1 MRGHRLLSSSVIASV
16 VGTVCTLAI
25 AACTSSDHY
34 LTVTVDARP
43 AVHDAKAF
51 KVTLSNAGTMR
62 TDTIALHAPTFPVTF
77 SISAPGR
84 NGDLAIAIDAVDA
97 TDATGLV
104 IGHGTATTQ
113 IGSSD
118 AKVMLDPTDFVV
130 NTDYAGE
137 QFPSSDFEA
146 NGFQLAALP
155 DGTWT
160 TAFRD
165 GCPSGS
171 CSLFARRFDRAG
183 KPVSTQAAAGTNAFV
198 LTAKPTTNS
207 STPAIASSQTATV
220 AAWDFFDP
228 SPATGK
234 GVACRP
240 LDASGN
246 LGADQMAIAP
256 DSADVVSVAALS
268 SGNFVVSWKTVQ
280 LVNGTDLDD
289 TIRMATVKPDCTS
302 ATAPQNVA
310 QGKPAD
316 AVRRGSVASSGDKV
330 LFAWILANATTTN
343 GDLYVRMASSAG
355 VLAAAPT
362 TPLIPETATE
372 EVEHAR
378 VAAASGGGFVLAVR
392 WTQKSGTGTGHIDL
406 YQVNAAGALVG
417 MPTLV
422 TDQSGSDFSSSE
434 SFGLAS
440 RPDGTVMVAWHVC
453 DPNSDP
459 SNETCTL
466 AGRIF
471 KNTGEAVTD
480 SFAIPTATGGSQKRP
495 SVVGLPDAFAVIWSD
510 TSHLTPDTSGQAV
523 RARIVY
529 PPQP

>member
-246 LGADQMAIAP
+246 LGADQTAIAP
-256 DSADVVSVAALS
+256 DSADVVSVAATS
-268 SGNFVVSWKTVQ
+268 NGNFVVTWKTF
-280 LVNGTDLDD
+280 LADSTDA
-289 TIRMATVKPDCTS
+289 IHMVTVKPDCSVIGAVQSVS
-302 ATAPQNVA
+302 A
-310 QGKPAD
+310 PATLSD
-316 AVRRGSVASSGDKV
+316 TVRRGSVASSGDKV
-330 LFAWILANATTTN
+330 LLAWITN
-343 GDLYVRMASSAG
+343 GDLHTRMASNMGALSPG
-355 VLAAAPT
+355 ETV
-362 TPLIPETATE
+362 LIPQTATD
-372 EVEHAR
+372 EVEYAR

-392 WTQKSGTGTGHIDL
+392 WAQKVGTGPDRIEL
-406 YQVNAAGALVG
+406 YRITAAGALVST
-417 MPTLV
+417 PTLV
-422 TDQSGSDFSSSE
+422 TDKDSTDRFSSE

-453 DPNSDP
+453 AASGDM
-459 SNETCTL
+459 CTL
-466 AGRIF
+466 SGRIL
-471 KNTGEAVTD
+471 KDTGAAVTD